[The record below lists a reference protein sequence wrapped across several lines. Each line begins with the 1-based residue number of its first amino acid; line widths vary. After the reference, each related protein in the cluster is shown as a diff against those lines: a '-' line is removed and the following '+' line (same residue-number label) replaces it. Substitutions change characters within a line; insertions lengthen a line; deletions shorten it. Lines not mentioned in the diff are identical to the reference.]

1 MDSFLSM
8 VLFFHFTGGN
18 GRCKAP
24 KATFNSFWAVQNGR
38 ETSQSCSRHWFVKRN
53 AFFSRMTLKPKKNVS
68 AAPVA
73 RKRKEEVFLKG
84 KVPAYL
90 LAILWVVLVRKKGA
104 CYNDAVVDFKKPF
117 TLCDQMGKALDKVK
131 TDDAWSLASDRC
143 YPAFILQTWQSI
155 FGLCMGDRR
164 E

>member
-1 MDSFLSM
+1 MGFQNRVSVGSGGPGSKVHQQLADSSNIHHNMDSFLSM
-8 VLFFHFTGGN
+8 VLFSHFTGGN

-68 AAPVA
+68 AAPA
-73 RKRKEEVFLKG
+73 GRKRKEEVFLKG

-117 TLCDQMGKALDKVK
+117 TLCDQTG
-131 TDDAWSLASDRC
+131 
-143 YPAFILQTWQSI
+143 
-155 FGLCMGDRR
+155 RR
-164 E
+164 WTR